1 MHSLKKTFVITGS
14 TSGIGQKLVEIFA
27 SQGAAVFAG
36 YRDEKN
42 LPDNPP
48 QNVNYFY
55 IDMCDRNSIVE
66 AANFIKSKTDKI
78 DVLINVAGCV
88 IAGAFENIDTDRLRQ
103 QFDVN
108 VFSHIDFTQNLIP
121 LLGGGRVINIS
132 SVASFGHFPFIS
144 PYCASKRALDIF
156 FNAFAIENHRNIKVI
171 SVKPGVI
178 ATPLWQKSVDLNEK
192 YMDECPDYEK
202 EFKFLKENAIKNGS
216 RGLKVE
222 QVAELIQKIVN
233 AKNPKSSYT
242 IGLDCK
248 LGHLLSY
255 LPQDVVNKLI
265 RLGLK
270 WRAK

>member
-1 MHSLKKTFVITGS
+1 MQKTYVITGA
-14 TSGIGQKLVEIFA
+14 TSGIGEELVKTFA
-27 SQGAAVFAG
+27 AQGATVFAG
-36 YRDEKN
+36 YRNDLK
-42 LPDNPP
+42 LPARSP
-48 QNVNYFY
+48 QNVIYFR
-55 IDMCDRNSIVE
+55 IDMTDRNSIVD

-108 VFSHIDFTQNLIP
+108 VFSHIDLTQNLIP
-121 LLGGGRVINIS
+121 LLENGRIINLS

-156 FNAFAIENHRNIKVI
+156 FNAFAIENHHNIKVI

-178 ATPLWQKSVDLNEK
+178 ATPLWQKSVDLNVK
-192 YMDECPDYEK
+192 YMEDCPEYEK
-202 EFKFLKENAIKNGS
+202 EYKFLKENAIKNGS
-216 RGLKVE
+216 RGLNVG
-222 QVAELIQKIVN
+222 QVAKLINKIAH

-242 IGLDCK
+242 IGIDSK
-248 LGHLLSY
+248 LGHFLSY
-255 LPQDVVNKLI
+255 LPQDAVNKLI
-265 RLGLK
+265 RLGMK